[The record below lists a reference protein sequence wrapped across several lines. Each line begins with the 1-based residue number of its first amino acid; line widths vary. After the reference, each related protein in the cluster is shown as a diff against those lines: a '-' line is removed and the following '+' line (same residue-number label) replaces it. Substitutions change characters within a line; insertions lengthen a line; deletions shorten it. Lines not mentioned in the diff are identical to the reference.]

1 MVTWIPPIH
10 RWPKVWQNASWMM
23 LGNGLRLGISAFYFI
38 GLARFLGPDAF
49 GLFSGILAC
58 GVLASP
64 FACLGQ
70 PDLLTQH
77 LSRDPQDPQGLWAKG
92 LAIAAVAGLV
102 LSLFLWMPLTAW
114 LPEADPRA
122 VGLLILAEVW
132 LTSLQHVQKG
142 ALTGLERIP
151 VVAVI
156 DTGMAAGRLG
166 ILLLAWFCNWQG
178 LALWSGLYAGM
189 TALAVLLTATWIRLS
204 REKEGAFRLTP
215 TGGIRLLFGQLLEQM
230 KTGWEFA
237 VGMIAIRTFAELDKL
252 LLPRLASAAQ
262 GGIYSAAYRV
272 INIAQTPVIALITSS
287 FAGICRAGESGIRSA
302 WRHSHRLLVI
312 TVVYGGGVTGLLILG
327 SRLLPWILGPE
338 YSETAVALRWLAA
351 VAGLEGIHLLFSV
364 VLLGARKQRARGYWQ
379 VAAVGLNGFLNL
391 IWIPE
396 MGWRGAAL
404 ATLTAE
410 VCLVLALAGLIL
422 IGCRQEGRPLNSQTI
437 E

>member
-23 LGNGLRLGISAFYFI
+23 LGNGLRLAISACYFI
-38 GLARFLGPDAF
+38 GLARFLGPDDF

-77 LSRDPQDPQGLWAKG
+77 LSRDPQDSQGLWAKG
-92 LAIAAVAGLV
+92 LAIAAVAGLI
-102 LSLFLWMPLTAW
+102 LALLLWMPLMVW
-114 LPEADPRA
+114 LPEADPGA

-151 VVAVI
+151 AVAVI

-166 ILLLAWFCNWQG
+166 ILLLAWLCNRQG
-178 LALWSGLYAGM
+178 LLLWSGLYAAM
-189 TALAVLLTATWIRLS
+189 TAVAVLLTAAWIRSL
-204 REKEGAFRLTP
+204 RDEQKAVGLTFSGEIP
-215 TGGIRLLFGQLLEQM
+215 PLFEQWWHQI
-230 KTGWEFA
+230 KVGWEFA

-287 FAGICRAGESGIRSA
+287 FADICRAGESGIRSA
-302 WRHSHRLLVI
+302 WNHCHRLCAI
-312 TVVYGGGVTGLLILG
+312 TVVYGCGVTGILMLG

-338 YSETAVALRWLAA
+338 YGETAVALRWLAA
-351 VAGLEGIHLLFSV
+351 VAGLEGIHLLLSV
-364 VLLGARKQRARGYWQ
+364 VLLGARQQRTRGYWQ
-379 VAAVGLNGFLNL
+379 VAAVGLNGLLNVM
-391 IWIPE
+391 WIPE
-396 MGWRGAAL
+396 LGWRGAAL

-410 VCLVLALAGLIL
+410 IFLVLALAGLIL
-422 IGCRQEGRPLNSQTI
+422 IGCRQEDTTSDV
-437 E
+437 